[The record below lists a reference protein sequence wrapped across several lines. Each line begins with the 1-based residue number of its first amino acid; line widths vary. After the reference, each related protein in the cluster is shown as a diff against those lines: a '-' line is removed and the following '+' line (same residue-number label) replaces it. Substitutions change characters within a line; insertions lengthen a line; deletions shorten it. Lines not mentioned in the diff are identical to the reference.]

1 MKRNEL
7 KALVKEI
14 EMLKASP
21 EVKRLAKLERKL
33 KKENADPK
41 EAIKNSIGVNEGGFT
56 RFKHKPSNLIVTF
69 RDDLKIIGS
78 INWEGQR
85 WDWDMT
91 VRTPSPDIQKVVTIN
106 PIF

>member
-1 MKRNEL
+1 MKKNEL

-14 EMLKASP
+14 EKLKASP
-21 EVKRLAKLERKL
+21 EVNRLAELERKL
-33 KKENADPK
+33 GRVNADPK
-41 EAIKNSIGVNEGGFT
+41 ETIKNSIGVDKDGFT

-69 RDDLKIIGS
+69 RDNKKIIGS

-85 WDWDMT
+85 WDWGMT
-91 VRTPSPDIQKVVTIN
+91 FRTPSPEIQKVVKIN

>member
-1 MKRNEL
+1 MKKNEL

-14 EMLKASP
+14 EKLEASP
-21 EVKRLAKLERKL
+21 EVKRLAELKRKL
-33 KKENADPK
+33 GIENADPK
-41 EAIKNSIGVNEGGFT
+41 DAVKNSIGVNEGGFT

-69 RDDLKIIGS
+69 RDTKKIIGS

-85 WDWDMT
+85 WDWGMT
-91 VRTPSPDIQKVVTIN
+91 FRTPSPEIQKVVKIN

>member
-1 MKRNEL
+1 MKKNEL

-14 EMLKASP
+14 EILKASP

-41 EAIKNSIGVNEGGFT
+41 NAIKNSIGVNEGGFT
-56 RFKHKPSNLIVTF
+56 RFNHKPDNLIVTF
-69 RDDLKIIGS
+69 RDTKEIIGS

-85 WDWDMT
+85 WDWGMT
-91 VRTPSPDIQKVVTIN
+91 FRTPSPEIQKVVKIN

>member
-1 MKRNEL
+1 MKKNEL

-14 EMLKASP
+14 EILKASP
-21 EVKRLAKLERKL
+21 EVKRLANLEHKL

-41 EAIKNSIGVNEGGFT
+41 EAIKNSIVVNEGGFT

-69 RDDLKIIGS
+69 RDTKEIIGS

-85 WDWDMT
+85 WDWGMT
-91 VRTPSPDIQKVVTIN
+91 FRTPSPEIQKVVKIN